1 MLKHGYSQR
10 ELAEQTG
17 LSQMTISYSLHKK
30 PVSLKNL
37 KLIADA
43 CEVKPEVTDL
53 NNKKINID
61 SIPKNYQ
68 HSAVMIK
75 KDMMALAML
84 VMKDSEAKEAT
95 RQEAVKIVEK
105 YVA

>member
-1 MLKHGYSQR
+1 
-10 ELAEQTG
+10 
-17 LSQMTISYSLHKK
+17 MTISHSLRKK
-30 PVSLKNL
+30 PVGLKNL

-43 CEVKPEVTDL
+43 CGVEPEVTDL
-53 NNKKINID
+53 NNKKINMD
-61 SIPKNYQ
+61 SIPKTYQ
-68 HSAVMIK
+68 HSALMIK

-84 VMKDSEAKEAT
+84 VMKDSEAKEGT